1 MRHLV
6 LLLAVLVLGCLEQPE
21 PTPAWPPTPIPEL
34 VPYRACA
41 DCGNAWL
48 APNPEGVLHET
59 VFEPVA
65 ISRESDSLST
75 GCAIVGADGVNG
87 VLNPTSFT
95 DDAGAAVTLRG
106 IEWKPLYDEDLST
119 NDHMEWWQRLGWIE
133 LQLSPLRELANYEID
148 FIYAEPSL
156 VDPGY
161 WTVNTALLKGDY
173 PVSDRYATSSK
184 PPRSCSTNEEPDR
197 TGTLS
202 WTTYQPWQ
210 KGDKLTVRIRRSLLD
225 GLRVLDLDY
234 LEPVNFFDGNLI
246 GINRYGHIKDGEIF
260 TVDLDT
266 GEWTQ
271 HTDDGHP
278 KNSVAISANHLTW
291 TDERRSVTG
300 SSRDPEDVFVRD
312 LRTGEERRITEEP
325 ASYRHLQISGSR
337 LVWMEDRT
345 KKLEDPSKG
354 YLGYEIN
361 QDIYVYDLESSELIS
376 VAVGGSAQRTWPRID
391 GDIVIWADDRTER
404 NRFHLYM
411 RDLATDE
418 ERLLA
423 EDWSGPPPSI
433 KGRLVTLVTAE
444 GIVQLDVEKAQRRI
458 IFDRSNHGYWPTWS
472 EDKGTDNYVAW
483 SVVAGPQTLPVQEKR
498 EETGIFVYDRKR
510 DKVRQI
516 SDDRVSHVWL
526 YENVLVIKKNGVHG
540 RDRGTYAVF
549 LE

>member
-1 MRHLV
+1 MRRLV
-6 LLLAVLVLGCLEQPE
+6 LLLAVLVLGCSEQSE
-21 PTPAWPPTPIPEL
+21 F

-41 DCGNAWL
+41 DCGNVWL

-65 ISRESDSLST
+65 ISRESDSPST
-75 GCAIVGADGVNG
+75 GCAIVGAGGVNG

-95 DDAGAAVTLRG
+95 DDNGTVVTLQR
-106 IEWKPLYDEDLST
+106 IEWKPLYDEDPST
-119 NDHMEWWQRLGWIE
+119 DDYLEWWQRLGRIE
-133 LQLSPLRELANYEID
+133 LELGPLKELANYEID

-161 WTVNTALLKGDY
+161 WTVNATLLKGDY
-173 PVSDRYATSSK
+173 PVSDRYATSIK
-184 PPRSCSTNEEPDR
+184 PPRLCSTNEETDR
-197 TGTLS
+197 TDTLS
-202 WTTYQPWQ
+202 WTAFQPWQ
-210 KGDKLTVRIRRSLLD
+210 EGDKLTVRIRKSLLD

-234 LEPVNFFDGNLI
+234 LEPVNFFDGKLI
-246 GINRYGHIKDGEIF
+246 GINRYGHRKGGEIF
-260 TVDLDT
+260 TVDLYT

-271 HTDDGHP
+271 LTDDGHP
-278 KNSVAISANHLTW
+278 KNSVAMSADHLAW
-291 TDERRSVTG
+291 TDERRSDTG

-325 ASYRHLQISGSR
+325 ASYRHLGISGSR
-337 LVWMEDRT
+337 LVWLEDRT
-345 KKLEDPSKG
+345 EKLEDPNKG

-361 QDIYVYDLESSELIS
+361 EDIYVYDLESSELIS
-376 VAVGGSAQRTWPRID
+376 VAVGGSAQRMWPRID
-391 GDIVIWADDRTER
+391 GDSVIWADDRTEQ

-433 KGRLVTLVTAE
+433 NGRLVTFVTAE
-444 GIVQLDVEKAQRRI
+444 GIVQLDIKTAVRHI
-458 IFDRSNHGYWPTWS
+458 VFDRSNHGYWPSWS
-472 EDKGTDNYVAW
+472 EGERTDNYVAW
-483 SVVAGPQTLPVQEKR
+483 SVVAGTQTLPVQEKR

-510 DKVRQI
+510 DEVRQI
-516 SDDRVSHVWL
+516 SDDRVSRVWL
-526 YENVLVIKKNGVHG
+526 YENVLVIKKIGVHG
-540 RDRGTYAVF
+540 RDRDTYAVF